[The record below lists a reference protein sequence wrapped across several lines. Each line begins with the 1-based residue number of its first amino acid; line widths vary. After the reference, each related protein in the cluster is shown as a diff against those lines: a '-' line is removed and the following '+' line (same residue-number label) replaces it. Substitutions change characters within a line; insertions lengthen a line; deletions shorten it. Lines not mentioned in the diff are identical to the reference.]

1 MADADAAY
9 APTYYVETDGLL
21 APEGVYGKELHST
34 KSIAV
39 QINEAQLFFDLSKT
53 QDPIQYSQ
61 LTKTSAPMPPVLVKV
76 PNEGR
81 VKMLLGLVPYE
92 ADPFITPKPQLMAN
106 FSR

>member
-61 LTKTSAPMPPVLVKV
+61 LTKTSAPMPVLVKV

-81 VKMLLGLVPYE
+81 VKMLLRLAP
-92 ADPFITPKPQLMAN
+92 
-106 FSR
+106 